1 MNKTHKIKPSVLKA
15 YDIRGI
21 VDKEITEVD
30 AYFIGRGFG
39 TILRKQKS

>member
-21 VDKEITEVD
+21 VDKEIFNRLLKVFEE
-30 AYFIGRGFG
+30 
-39 TILRKQKS
+39 